1 MKRMSMILM
10 ACLMVLGMSQC
21 KKENQ
26 NASTEPEGVKITLT
40 VDNGG
45 ERVAVT
51 PGETVSTVTF
61 EDGDVILV
69 ADDQHYLGSLS
80 RTNGVFTGTV
90 TQPGTDHLHFFFA
103 GNKVAPNS
111 LNPGTS
117 TGCKVDMSDQSTGPA
132 VISYVSMDYN
142 NESSV
147 TANVKLLNKA
157 SGLVKFTTNIGTT
170 NDITIAGVYNKMNIT
185 FGAEPTIATDQTERG
200 TIKLNR
206 YTGDNDNKTFL
217 AVIPEQSGVNGAS
230 VTVTGFTA
238 DNIDIPPV
246 TENMN
251 GAMSITLTAA
261 PSVPAGAING
271 KFSVSYYNKV
281 YFSKGNLQ
289 YRASTNTWRFAEN
302 QWDFVGTQ
310 NPPSGQPTGGTV
322 SGSDN
327 FYISQTYNGW
337 IDLFGWGTSG
347 INDYTPIATCWQ
359 PWSTSTTDSEYN
371 PYGSTSTSLN
381 SESGKADWGYNA
393 ISNGGNQAGNVVG
406 RIAWRTL
413 TSAEW
418 GYLFNSRKTGKTVN
432 GTSNARYTKATINTD
447 GSSVNGIILFP
458 DGYSGPSSSTDDITF
473 GNINSYSAW
482 STQCTSAGWQTL
494 DAAGCVFLPTA
505 GNRIGTSGT
514 SVSDVGSRGRYWSS
528 TYTNPSAA
536 KYLHFYTGGVS
547 PQIDYS
553 RSYGISVRLVCPAE

>member
-80 RTNGVFTGTV
+80 RTNGAFTGTV

-103 GNKVAPNS
+103 GNKVAPSS
-111 LNPGTS
+111 LTPGTS
-117 TGCKVDMSDQSTGPA
+117 TGCTVDMSDQSDGPA
-132 VISYVSMDYN
+132 VVSYASMAYDGS
-142 NESSV
+142 SSV
-147 TANVKLLNKA
+147 TASVKLLNKA

-246 TENMN
+246 TESMN

-261 PSVPAGAING
+261 APSYTFTIDNSGATVE
-271 KFSVSYYNKV
+271 FAP
-281 YFSKGNLQ
+281 GNLQ
-289 YRASTNTWRFAEN
+289 YQASTNTWRFAEH
-302 QWDFVGTQ
+302 QYDYKGAW
-310 NPPSGQPTGGTV
+310 NPS
-322 SGSDN
+322 SD
-327 FYISQTYNGW
+327 W
-337 IDLFGWGTSG
+337 VDLFGWGTWGEGKDPLNESEDG
-347 INDYTPIATCWQ
+347 CDYEWI
-359 PWSTSTTDSEYN
+359 TD
-371 PYGSTSTSLN
+371 
-381 SESGKADWGYNA
+381 
-393 ISNGGNQAGNVVG
+393 
-406 RIAWRTL
+406 
-413 TSAEW
+413 
-418 GYLFNSRKTGKTVN
+418 FN
-432 GTSNARYTKATINTD
+432 GTLDGHSDWFTLSGEQWQYILDNSTHGMATITKGND
-447 GSSVNGIILFP
+447 DYVYGIVILP
-458 DGYSGPSSSTDDITF
+458 NNSTLSISDEYTVIEWTNNMEAY
-473 GNINSYSAW
+473 GA
-482 STQCTSAGWQTL
+482 
-494 DAAGCVFLPTA
+494 VFLPAA
-505 GNRIGTSGT
+505 GVRYMKLVDEAG
-514 SVSDVGSRGRYWSS
+514 DRGDYWSS
-528 TYTNPSAA
+528 SASDICEDGA
-536 KYLHFYTGGVS
+536 WYVLFNASNWGTVYDAEDEDDDNRGVG
-547 PQIDYS
+547 
-553 RSYGISVRLVCPAE
+553 RSVRLVREL